1 MKKYLGF
8 AVLALLIA
16 LAVVASR
23 PQPTEVELSE
33 VNRSALSVVLE
44 EEGETRVRDRFE
56 VSAPVSGRVLR
67 ILLEP
72 GDPVIADETV
82 LARFSPASPVLLDAR
97 SRAEA
102 RAAASAAESALGR
115 ARAER
120 TRVASE
126 LQFAESEKKRY
137 QRLQAEGVVASEELD
152 RAALAFDTNTE
163 ALKAADFAVAAARGE
178 LQVAQARLMQGA
190 VNRSQGG
197 SIDLFS
203 PVDGVV
209 LRRLRESEAVVGP
222 GELLIEVG
230 DPQSLEIVADFL
242 SSDAVQMSA
251 GQITTIDGWGG
262 EPLAG
267 SVRRIEPSGF
277 TKISALGVEEQRVN
291 VIVDLEPGQATAGQ
305 LGDNFRVE
313 VNVQVWQSDDELT
326 VDNGALFRRGASWAV
341 YQVEGGKAVE
351 REVEIGRRGGRR
363 SQVLDGL
370 EVGDSVIVYP
380 PSGLENGAAVQG
392 SNT

>member
-1 MKKYLGF
+1 MKKYIGF
-8 AVLALLIA
+8 GALALLIA

-33 VNRSALSVVLE
+33 VNRAALSVVLE

-72 GDPVIADETV
+72 GDPVIAGETV

-97 SRAEA
+97 SKAEA
-102 RAAASAAESALGR
+102 GAAVRAAESALGR
-115 ARAER
+115 ARADSKRASSQLEFSSSER
-120 TRVASE
+120 E
-126 LQFAESEKKRY
+126 RY
-137 QRLQAEGVVASEELD
+137 QRLQREGVVASEDFD

-163 ALKAADFAVAAARGE
+163 ALRGAEFAVAAAHGE
-178 LQVAQARLMQGA
+178 LQVAQARLLQGS
-190 VNRSQGG
+190 VNSSG
-197 SIDLFS
+197 SVAIDLYS

-230 DPQSLEIVADFL
+230 DPSSLEIVADFL
-242 SSDAVQMSA
+242 SSDAVQMRA
-251 GQITTIDGWGG
+251 GQTTIIDGWGG
-262 EPLAG
+262 DSLTAT
-267 SVRRIEPSGF
+267 VRRIEPSGF

-291 VIVDLEPGQATAGQ
+291 VIVDLDPGQAGAGQ

-313 VNVQVWQSDDELT
+313 VSVEVWQSDDELT
-326 VDNGALFRRGASWAV
+326 IDNGALFRRGASWAV
-341 YQVEGGKAVE
+341 FFVEDGRAVE
-351 REVEIGRRGGRR
+351 REVQIERRGSRR
-363 SQVLDGL
+363 SQVIDGL
-370 EVGDSVIVYP
+370 AAGDTVIVYP
-380 PSGLENGAAVQG
+380 PSGLENGAAVRAADA
-392 SNT
+392 